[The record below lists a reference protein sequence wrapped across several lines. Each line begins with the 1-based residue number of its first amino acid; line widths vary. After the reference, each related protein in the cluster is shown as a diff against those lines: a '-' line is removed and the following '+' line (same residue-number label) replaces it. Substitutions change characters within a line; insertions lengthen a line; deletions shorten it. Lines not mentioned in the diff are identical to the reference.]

1 MNKRVILGGV
11 VGGVVILA
19 FAFSILML
27 LDGVL
32 PALTSGSNLWMGWL
46 SMMLAPVAGG
56 FLSGL
61 IGKPNPLKA
70 GLIAGLLA
78 GLIVFIG
85 WVVYAGLSVE
95 TILSGI
101 VIVLLWVVLA
111 RVMAGYAQP
120 RKKA

>member
-1 MNKRVILGGV
+1 MNKRVILSGL

-19 FAFSILML
+19 FSFSIL
-27 LDGVL
+27 VIVNSIF
-32 PALTSGSNLWMGWL
+32 PALTSGSNLWMGL
-46 SMMLAPVAGG
+46 LPMMLAPVAGG

-61 IGKPNPLKA
+61 IGKPNPLQA

-85 WVVYAGLSVE
+85 WVVYTGLSVE

-111 RVMAGYAQP
+111 RVMAGFAQP

>member
-19 FAFSILML
+19 FSFSILLL

-32 PALTSGSNLWMGWL
+32 PALASGSTPWMGL
-46 SMMLAPVAGG
+46 LPMMLAPVAGG

-61 IGKPNPLKA
+61 IGKADPRKA

-78 GLIVFIG
+78 GVVVFIG
-85 WVVYAGLSVE
+85 WVAYTGLSLD

-101 VIVLLWVVLA
+101 VIVLLWVILA
-111 RVMAGYAQP
+111 RVMAGFAQP
-120 RKKA
+120 RQKA

>member
-1 MNKRVILGGV
+1 MNKRVILGGL

-19 FAFSILML
+19 FSFSILLL

-32 PALTSGSNLWMGWL
+32 PALTSGSNLWMGL
-46 SMMLAPVAGG
+46 LPMMLAPVAGG

-61 IGKPNPLKA
+61 IGKPNPLQA

-85 WVVYAGLSVE
+85 WVVYAGLSFE
-95 TILSGI
+95 AILSGI
-101 VIVLLWVVLA
+101 VIVLLWVILA
-111 RVMAGYAQP
+111 RVMAGFTQP